1 MNNKIYILPLAAL
14 ALGMTGCDDQIMD
27 WRDSDGTVVS
37 SEIPLEVREKLALYK
52 PIKEYMQEYHPETQ
66 ITNGMGLDL
75 YLDNDAYR
83 NLVNTNFQGV
93 TFGNAMKHSSV
104 VSASGKTNWSKVDRF
119 LAMNTGLSLHGHN
132 LLWHT
137 QQQQAYMKS
146 LIAPKLIQTG
156 SSEDGITN
164 ILPGDASDFEGGT
177 TGGWSS
183 WGSNKKSAEVV
194 KGVGR
199 DGSKA
204 LVLENNG
211 DGSAWE
217 AQCAYTF
224 DTPLKQNV
232 DYKIRFYAKADTGA
246 GKLQFQ
252 YQNGTTYGSQGGYN
266 TFDVGTDWTLCE
278 YTFKI
283 TDYDDVNRII
293 LNFGQVG
300 GKYIIDDIRFGE
312 YKEPA
317 PDPMTNM
324 MVGDDSDFEGGTLG
338 KWSSWGGNKESAE
351 AVQGAGKDGSYGMVL
366 KNKGDGNAWDAQCA
380 YTFDTPLK
388 QNVAY
393 IIQFDAKSDTGAGEL
408 QFQYQNGTSY
418 GSQGGYNTFN
428 VGTDW
433 VRCEYEFTIADYD
446 DVDRIIL
453 NFGKVGGTYNIDN
466 IKFGE
471 KTAAAKKRGWRAA
484 SFHYE
489 LKSAAEK
496 REILLNYMEEWI
508 KEAMTHVDVCTSW
521 DVINEPIDDNT
532 KWRGFDGAFMWDE
545 EEPDQAPEESTEKGL
560 NLNWKSDHWY
570 WGTFIGKD
578 YGAKAFEFAA
588 KYNTNGA
595 KLFVNDY
602 NLETSPSKL
611 KALIEFVQYID
622 NNGGHVDG
630 IGTQMHVGKSI
641 TKEQVDA
648 MFKTL
653 AATGKLVRITE
664 LDVALG
670 TTTPSAGEMQ
680 TQSDIY
686 QMIITSYFE
695 NVPEVQRSAITMWG
709 VSDKPNEHEYWLK
722 DQSPNIWDANYARK
736 TAYKGVCDGI
746 AGKDISVDFNGDEW
760 KNVVE
765 TEDEDE
771 K

>member
-1 MNNKIYILPLAAL
+1 M
-14 ALGMTGCDDQIMD
+14 
-27 WRDSDGTVVS
+27 
-37 SEIPLEVREKLALYK
+37 
-52 PIKEYMQEYHPETQ
+52 
-66 ITNGMGLDL
+66 
-75 YLDNDAYR
+75 
-83 NLVNTNFQGV
+83 
-93 TFGNAMKHSSV
+93 
-104 VSASGKTNWSKVDRF
+104 
-119 LAMNTGLSLHGHN
+119 
-132 LLWHT
+132 
-137 QQQQAYMKS
+137 
-146 LIAPKLIQTG
+146 
-156 SSEDGITN
+156 
-164 ILPGDASDFEGGT
+164 
-177 TGGWSS
+177 
-183 WGSNKKSAEVV
+183 
-194 KGVGR
+194 
-199 DGSKA
+199 
-204 LVLENNG
+204 
-211 DGSAWE
+211 
-217 AQCAYTF
+217 
-224 DTPLKQNV
+224 
-232 DYKIRFYAKADTGA
+232 
-246 GKLQFQ
+246 
-252 YQNGTTYGSQGGYN
+252 
-266 TFDVGTDWTLCE
+266 
-278 YTFKI
+278 
-283 TDYDDVNRII
+283 
-293 LNFGQVG
+293 
-300 GKYIIDDIRFGE
+300 
-312 YKEPA
+312 
-317 PDPMTNM
+317 
-324 MVGDDSDFEGGTLG
+324 
-338 KWSSWGGNKESAE
+338 
-351 AVQGAGKDGSYGMVL
+351 
-366 KNKGDGNAWDAQCA
+366 
-380 YTFDTPLK
+380 
-388 QNVAY
+388 
-393 IIQFDAKSDTGAGEL
+393 
-408 QFQYQNGTSY
+408 
-418 GSQGGYNTFN
+418 
-428 VGTDW
+428 
-433 VRCEYEFTIADYD
+433 
-446 DVDRIIL
+446 DRIIL

-588 KYNTNGA
+588 KYNKNGA

-670 TTTPSAGEMQ
+670 TATPSAGEMQ

-695 NVPEVQRSAITMWG
+695 NVPEAQRSAITMWG
-709 VSDKPNEHEYWLK
+709 VSDKANEHEYWLK

>member
-1 MNNKIYILPLAAL
+1 
-14 ALGMTGCDDQIMD
+14 
-27 WRDSDGTVVS
+27 
-37 SEIPLEVREKLALYK
+37 
-52 PIKEYMQEYHPETQ
+52 
-66 ITNGMGLDL
+66 
-75 YLDNDAYR
+75 
-83 NLVNTNFQGV
+83 
-93 TFGNAMKHSSV
+93 
-104 VSASGKTNWSKVDRF
+104 
-119 LAMNTGLSLHGHN
+119 
-132 LLWHT
+132 
-137 QQQQAYMKS
+137 
-146 LIAPKLIQTG
+146 
-156 SSEDGITN
+156 
-164 ILPGDASDFEGGT
+164 
-177 TGGWSS
+177 
-183 WGSNKKSAEVV
+183 
-194 KGVGR
+194 
-199 DGSKA
+199 
-204 LVLENNG
+204 
-211 DGSAWE
+211 
-217 AQCAYTF
+217 
-224 DTPLKQNV
+224 
-232 DYKIRFYAKADTGA
+232 
-246 GKLQFQ
+246 
-252 YQNGTTYGSQGGYN
+252 
-266 TFDVGTDWTLCE
+266 
-278 YTFKI
+278 
-283 TDYDDVNRII
+283 
-293 LNFGQVG
+293 
-300 GKYIIDDIRFGE
+300 
-312 YKEPA
+312 
-317 PDPMTNM
+317 MTNVL
-324 MVGDDSDFEGGTLG
+324 VGDDSDFEGGTLG

-588 KYNTNGA
+588 KYNKNGA

-602 NLETSPSKL
+602 NLEISPSKL

-670 TTTPSAGEMQ
+670 TATPSAGEMQ
-680 TQSDIY
+680 PQSDIY

-695 NVPEVQRSAITMWG
+695 NVPEAQRSAITMWG
-709 VSDKPNEHEYWLK
+709 VSDKANEHEYWLK

-765 TEDEDE
+765 TEDEE
-771 K
+771 